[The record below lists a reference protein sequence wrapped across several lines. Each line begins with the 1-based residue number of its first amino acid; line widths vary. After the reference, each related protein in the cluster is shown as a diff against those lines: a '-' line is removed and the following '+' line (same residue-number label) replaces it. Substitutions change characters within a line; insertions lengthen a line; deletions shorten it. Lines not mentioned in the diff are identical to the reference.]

1 VPSTGGASAIYLTTE
16 NLGTATGL
24 RTQRRTDSGPNK
36 ARRWH
41 LVDFSKESVQDWLG
55 GKDGTKLMMSRHEPA
70 EDRSA
75 IALRLFVALCAQYP
89 DKYIALIQPRDNTNG
104 AQIPRSLAAEL
115 EVKRARNP

>member
-1 VPSTGGASAIYLTTE
+1 VPPTGGASAIYLTTE

-24 RTQRRTDSGPNK
+24 GTQRRTDFGPNE

-41 LVDFSKESVQDWLG
+41 LVDFSEESVQDCLG
-55 GKDGTKLMMSRHEPA
+55 GSDGTKLLMSRHESA